1 MKNTTKFAVVYTDSD
16 TNRRR
21 VLGTNLTRKE
31 ALTLRDKKVERI
43 AVAMGLDEEDE
54 SSMISTVRSSKES
67 FTEWNGHL
75 FEILP
80 VK

>member
-54 SSMISTVRSSKES
+54 TSMISTVRSSKES